1 MASRRTLAGASL
13 LGLALLGAG
22 WWLWPPGPGEGP
34 ADGAASGTAPGG
46 AFVRSME
53 GTAPDGDL
61 LSALAAPG
69 TGATAGALPYAELKR
84 LFDYYLSA
92 VGEQSIETIAQ
103 QIRTVL
109 DQRLSP
115 AQAPAAK
122 RLLGQYLAFKRE
134 LVTLEKE
141 LGAGPT
147 GVQALRK
154 RFVAMQDLRARF
166 FNAAEEQG
174 LFGFEDMY
182 DADALARLEIDQNPA
197 LSAAQKREQLAA
209 LDAAMPAALRADRE
223 APRVVLRA
231 EQKAQEMRA
240 NGASE
245 DDIFRMRAK
254 AFDPAAASRLADL
267 DREEAAW
274 KNRIASYLS
283 ERSKVLKATA
293 NAPESE
299 RQAALSQLQQAQF
312 SAEERPRL
320 AAYE

>member
-1 MASRRTLAGASL
+1 MPSRRTLAGAGL

-22 WWLWPPGPGEGP
+22 WWLWPVGP
-34 ADGAASGTAPGG
+34 AAVPANDATSAAAPGD
-46 AFVRSME
+46 AFVRSMA

-61 LSALAAPG
+61 LPAQRGS
-69 TGATAGALPYAELKR
+69 GATAGALPYAELKR

-92 VGEQSIETIAQ
+92 VGEQSIESIAQ
-103 QIRTVL
+103 QIRAVL
-109 DQRLSP
+109 DQRLPS
-115 AQAPAAK
+115 AQAEAAK

-134 LVTLEKE
+134 LVTLEKN

-240 NGASE
+240 SGASE

-267 DREEAAW
+267 DREELAW

-283 ERSKVLKATA
+283 ERSKVLKTLA